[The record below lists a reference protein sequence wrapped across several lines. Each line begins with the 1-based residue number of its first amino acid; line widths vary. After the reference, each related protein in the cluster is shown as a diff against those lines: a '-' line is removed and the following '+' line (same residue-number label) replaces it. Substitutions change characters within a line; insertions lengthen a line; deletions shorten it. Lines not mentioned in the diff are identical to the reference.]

1 MSADRYAKFFVAGFL
16 LIALVAAFRWALL
29 WRVQWTYM
37 DSDFPYWEQ
46 QNDYIRAK
54 GDVPEVIFLGD
65 SRTKAAVNPNGLC
78 ENAYNLALGGS
89 TAVEM
94 YYSLKRY
101 LKYHPKPEMV
111 IAAFAEYHYS
121 SDEFFK
127 TRNLYLHYTNLFET
141 IEVLLVTYMDVKRPL
156 HSLRSLRKFND
167 ELLDALKYYL
177 LFPQKYSAACIN
189 GNFQREESNR
199 ATYRET
205 VENKGFWVLGG
216 QYTPPLP

>member
-1 MSADRYAKFFVAGFL
+1 MSADRYAKFFIAGFL
-16 LIALVAAFRWALL
+16 LIALMAAFRWVLL

-54 GDVPEVIFLGD
+54 SDRQEIIFLGD
-65 SRTKAAVNPNGLC
+65 SRTKAAVNPNGFC

-141 IEVLLVTYMDVKRPL
+141 IRE
-156 HSLRSLRKFND
+156 KFTAD
-167 ELLDALKYYL
+167 IKEKYGL
-177 LFPQKYSAACIN
+177 
-189 GNFQREESNR
+189 
-199 ATYRET
+199 
-205 VENKGFWVLGG
+205 
-216 QYTPPLP
+216 